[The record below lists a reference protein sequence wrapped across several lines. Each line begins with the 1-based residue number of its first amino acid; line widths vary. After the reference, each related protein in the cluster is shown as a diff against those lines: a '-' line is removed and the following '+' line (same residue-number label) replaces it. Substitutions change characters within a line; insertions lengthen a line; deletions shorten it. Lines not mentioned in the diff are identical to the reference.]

1 MIKIIRK
8 KNNGFDK
15 MKCFAFNS
23 VNQIQNKVNNKLTT
37 DASVDETKQYALLSF
52 VSDTVCEYDRLLP
65 IHLKKFPIILGT
77 FTGSMK
83 NLCFGTM

>member
-23 VNQIQNKVNNKLTT
+23 VIQIQNKVNNKLTT
-37 DASVDETKQYALLSF
+37 DASVDET
-52 VSDTVCEYDRLLP
+52 E
-65 IHLKKFPIILGT
+65 
-77 FTGSMK
+77 
-83 NLCFGTM
+83 